1 MDESLIIGFDF
12 ELISF
17 TQLDSFIT
25 CKWCNASF
33 HIVMA
38 IQRVGPNFVF
48 HFVDLSP
55 VVSICS
61 RHSFMRYTDMRL
73 LRSNYINNYI
83 CYCLCSSY
91 QIINICILTILTTM
105 YAAWTNCT
113 YITLYAFVKNILL
126 ATYIADQTEPKHFVE
141 TMTVLIKYE
150 KDWFGGKKKKN
161 RCLP

>member
-38 IQRVGPNFVF
+38 IQRVGPNFAF
-48 HFVDLSP
+48 HFGDLSP

-73 LRSNYINNYI
+73 LRSNYINNCI

-91 QIINICILTILTTM
+91 QIINICILTIWNYVCSVDHL
-105 YAAWTNCT
+105 
-113 YITLYAFVKNILL
+113 YIHHIICLRQHHITCHLHRGPNRAKTFCRNNDSFNQIRKR
-126 ATYIADQTEPKHFVE
+126 
-141 TMTVLIKYE
+141 LI
-150 KDWFGGKKKKN
+150 
-161 RCLP
+161 RR